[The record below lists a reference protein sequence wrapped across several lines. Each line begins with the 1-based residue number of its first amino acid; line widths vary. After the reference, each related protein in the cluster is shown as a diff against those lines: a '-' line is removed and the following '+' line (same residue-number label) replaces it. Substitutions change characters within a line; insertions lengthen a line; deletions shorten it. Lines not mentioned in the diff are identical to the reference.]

1 MDKYLKCGILFVRA
15 AQFNNLEEA
24 ARIYSDA
31 MEIDPRNKGTNAKI
45 LASRAEV
52 YAKVPVPIY
61 LGIPFLLKT
70 SSDPNYNQSDSNYN
84 QSDSGLR
91 SCLFG
96 SGSNLELTNCVIFIK
111 NRR

>member
-1 MDKYLKCGILFVRA
+1 MFVRA

-70 SSDPNYNQSDSNYN
+70 SSDPNYNQSDS
-84 QSDSGLR
+84 GLR

-96 SGSNLELTNCVIFIK
+96 SDSNLELTNCVIFIK